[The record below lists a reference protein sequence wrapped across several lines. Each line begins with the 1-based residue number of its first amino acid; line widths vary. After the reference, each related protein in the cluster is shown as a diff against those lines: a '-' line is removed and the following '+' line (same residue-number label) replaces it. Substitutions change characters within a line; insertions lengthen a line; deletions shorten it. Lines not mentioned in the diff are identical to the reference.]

1 MYCQHTNLWGM
12 QMDAGFVEEVI
23 VRLNLLQQVLGVG
36 VGDLAALLHHFGH
49 VAGHTESGWGPLLLV
64 LGGGQFDTLQ
74 VQGGATYTKK
84 VSILNILNFTDI
96 ILID

>member
-1 MYCQHTNLWGM
+1 MNCQHTDLWGM
-12 QMDAGFVEEVI
+12 QMDAGFVKEVI

-49 VAGHTESGWGPLLLV
+49 VAGHTECGRGPLLLV
-64 LGGGQFDTLQ
+64 FGGGQFDTLE

-96 ILID
+96 ILIV